1 MTQPVF
7 EEAQKFLEQIC
18 DWSLYRWAMWAT
30 KRGIV
35 NIDTL
40 GDNWLANVSWSWNK
54 MNELDEQ
61 AYQNA
66 TAMKLKNMT
75 GSYSEFYG
83 SDWKEKLQQ
92 VKEEIAWCKENGL
105 PHPAYEMKSG
115 GERTGVEDNTE
126 SGN

>member
-1 MTQPVF
+1 
-7 EEAQKFLEQIC
+7 
-18 DWSLYRWAMWAT
+18 MWAT

-115 GERTGVEDNTE
+115 GERTGAEANTE